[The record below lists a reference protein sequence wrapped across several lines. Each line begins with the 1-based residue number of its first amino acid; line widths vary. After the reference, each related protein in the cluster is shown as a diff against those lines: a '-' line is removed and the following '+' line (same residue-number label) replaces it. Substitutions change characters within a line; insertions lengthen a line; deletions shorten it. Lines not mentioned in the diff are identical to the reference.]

1 MQLQDNDDKARRALE
16 DGNLASADLP
26 EAEREL
32 LELVRTI
39 TLHAYKTT
47 DDQVEKLRQLQW
59 TDEQIAE
66 AVYIAALFAF
76 FNRVADAFGLA
87 NPNYDDLLKGRPVAS
102 LTNDDKEID

>member
-1 MQLQDNDDKARRALE
+1 MQDNDDKARRALE